1 MILTNTA
8 DTNINHF
15 LAQSGKDHYQKA
27 DAENSFS
34 QIMQGKFNDFV
45 NVQENGVS
53 INKEAASS
61 PQMEQPDF
69 VKKICY
75 TDEDFFRTFAPM
87 THYQGKWCSMGEL
100 IDLWKPETDFQ
111 PGRPAGRRSSALK
124 GAVTQLPPLS

>member
-53 INKEAASS
+53 INKESASS

-100 IDLWKPETDFQ
+100 IDLWKSGNLKLTFSPED
-111 PGRPAGRRSSALK
+111 LLEDD
-124 GAVTQLPPLS
+124 LPH